1 MEKIFLDEMYG
12 DLSLKNCDSPVV
24 NEDSVDIYWG
34 LDQSPVNS
42 KNAEIVSTPILCQ
55 KLKDSMDLYEELI
68 TEEQQHKESTH
79 NELKS
84 KLDTAENN
92 VKELIWRLQHA
103 ETQNEKLLNENM
115 QLKKNIS
122 ALIKTAKM
130 EIGRK
135 NEEINRLNHRS
146 GRFGSGP
153 PFPRSQINLQRR
165 EFTRLNP
172 AGTCDLAGSVQT
184 QEHRVSSAQKDL
196 PQPSQK
202 DRNVPVH
209 RPNVEAADAPLSNS
223 SVHDKAR
230 GVGTA
235 IEASSKRANFVHVNK
250 SRDSRILRPAG
261 REGEAPSERQCTRND
276 DRLQVSTVTQGLAFQ
291 ERTSGKCESTEK
303 RDLHNCDDS
312 SVSSECKV
320 KDRGGL
326 NSERREAGQDHVKPN
341 KGSHPLTTDFSRKSE
356 KVHSPPRQKRP
367 TPEALHHRPSNS
379 HASKG
384 RHKDSGDA
392 EAKSIRERRRNH
404 DQNGLDRSTAESSG
418 KERKQHSSSQS
429 GVEERSSSSSRR
441 RGQRSP
447 PRDHRQREDKSSGNE
462 GGGSRQERSSRMEKS
477 KDHERKRRKE
487 SEKGQRDSSRKKDEC
502 KKEAESGSHES
513 LRNDK
518 QAAASNALC
527 NRTDS
532 NGDQAKYPASAG
544 QRDRTKNSKDSK
556 VTGDRCDGAKL
567 SDKNTQNK
575 KLSFMETLNLTLSPV
590 KKPRLSSEGN
600 DQANRP
606 AEGGQEEC
614 DQFNLG
620 EDYCVIDEVDSSHES
635 FQEKVVQCSVSPARE
650 DAQQPTH
657 KSDSEESE
665 KAPERVGN
673 KTQLPDEVMIESEE
687 GSHGEN
693 HTELRRAEGE
703 SPPASDNQLSGST
716 PLEKSPSKEKC
727 SLSEIKDTDPD
738 EATILSKSQDTHSE
752 EQSETSI
759 LHPILAPVDA
769 HLSTSSDQTGHSTCE
784 TPHPES
790 VLTMTQDPV
799 GIYMNTSPGNKTSG
813 HTELWNSP
821 VPGQSETTSEHVV
834 GPGSLETNP
843 DCVILM
849 EKDGDASTDVVSST
863 VNMPLDTCMAEVLS
877 NFTEALVI
885 SSTEPE
891 SSSQSG
897 VKERSSSSSRRRGH
911 RSPPRDHR
919 QREDKSS
926 GNEGGG
932 SRQERSSRMEKSKD
946 HERKR
951 RKESEKGQRDSSR
964 KKDECKKEAE
974 SGSHESLR
982 NDKQAES
989 PPASDNQLFG
999 STPLE
1004 KSPIFSTEPESDVKN
1019 SAPEHS
1025 LSKDHTLELS
1035 GVSRTFTTHVV
1046 PEPEVSSSFP
1056 SPQNCS
1062 EPNSTWNED
1071 QDPVPSSSTSFHDE
1085 DSMMLTLKSIQF
1097 FPNVI
1102 SPLTSPVRPVK
1113 NQALSSGKAPHVK
1126 SLSTEFS
1133 SVTVTFSTSTR
1144 KMDVN
1149 KENEKPDY
1157 SSVKLPQKDQTP
1169 PAASSLS
1176 SSSTTEDENELEEG
1190 EIISDS
1196 EDGSP
1201 VPASPPQN
1209 KASSVMASS
1218 NQSSPKSARLAE
1230 KDARK
1235 APEVSAGVSGVGGK
1249 AMQSKSKKMS
1259 LPNKKPFKTF
1269 VPLLPKTNPS
1279 TIPEVMDMFTQIHT
1293 HTRNKY
1299 MKLHKTFPKKYFYN
1313 IIDMSRVSFTDF
1325 VNNVNFSKLCSTEHN
1340 LKPKLNN
1347 IISVCMNKISNNGIV
1362 KRIFEQQS
1370 PSLKKKLWNFV
1381 EGQFDFLFKEIK
1393 ATLLSQCRPAD
1404 VKHSSMIK
1412 CNFKNTKNNLVP
1424 LLKKLPDSI
1433 VKSSVTPMPRRK
1445 LEHKTSEPPGK
1456 KTLLPPVI
1464 PHCTGLGSRGKNLRM
1479 TVSEEDKVPERKK
1492 QDLQPV
1498 HHSAFTPS
1506 NNANSPEK
1514 PPALVRRLSHSA
1526 SLQDKSD
1533 YDILTEQQTSSL
1545 TFNLVTDSQMG
1556 EIFRCLLQGGSD
1568 LMENS
1573 VSAADSNNWSVST
1586 PRKDGTCGE
1595 SFAGIPPDEAATPSK
1610 LITAWSDISPCKF
1623 SPNSKI
1629 HIPLNP
1635 AVLDESCMLEVPPSF
1650 AFDRVTPSS
1659 TVISERAYSILT
1671 EDLAVSLTI
1680 PSPLKSD
1687 GHLSFLSSVNRGPA
1701 SAPDS
1706 VISARLSE
1714 DALLDGE
1721 DATEQDIHLALDSDN
1736 TSVESSGEG
1745 VSQEAITSPVF
1756 QIKPHVPMQAVVM
1769 EKSNDH
1775 FIVRI
1780 RHASTAFV
1788 SSTIHN
1794 PVDLDKLDKPQ
1805 SVFSGERKGAMDAV
1819 LSASE
1824 LVSVGEE
1831 SPTLACQDRNV
1842 TCDDGGACSSRDAAR
1857 EPAGC
1862 ETESLV
1868 AHDEPAV
1875 ENDESVLIKSHGKA
1889 RKRKKHHPE
1898 LKAKKARTDEAQGGK
1913 QRQKKSRNMNKE
1925 MRSPKEKRSGSVSIP
1940 LSPNSLSARNV
1951 VRKRGEVVVT
1961 WSREEDRDILI
1972 ELKTKGA
1979 SQETF
1984 SALSTKINKSPTQI
1998 EERFSQLMKLFKKKE
2013 KMKS

>member
-1 MEKIFLDEMYG
+1 MDEPTGNNMEKIFLDEMYG

-303 RDLHNCDDS
+303 RDPHNRDDS

-518 QAAASNALC
+518 QA
-527 NRTDS
+527 
-532 NGDQAKYPASAG
+532 
-544 QRDRTKNSKDSK
+544 
-556 VTGDRCDGAKL
+556 
-567 SDKNTQNK
+567 
-575 KLSFMETLNLTLSPV
+575 
-590 KKPRLSSEGN
+590 
-600 DQANRP
+600 
-606 AEGGQEEC
+606 
-614 DQFNLG
+614 
-620 EDYCVIDEVDSSHES
+620 
-635 FQEKVVQCSVSPARE
+635 
-650 DAQQPTH
+650 
-657 KSDSEESE
+657 
-665 KAPERVGN
+665 
-673 KTQLPDEVMIESEE
+673 
-687 GSHGEN
+687 
-693 HTELRRAEGE
+693 
-703 SPPASDNQLSGST
+703 
-716 PLEKSPSKEKC
+716 
-727 SLSEIKDTDPD
+727 
-738 EATILSKSQDTHSE
+738 
-752 EQSETSI
+752 
-759 LHPILAPVDA
+759 
-769 HLSTSSDQTGHSTCE
+769 
-784 TPHPES
+784 
-790 VLTMTQDPV
+790 
-799 GIYMNTSPGNKTSG
+799 
-813 HTELWNSP
+813 
-821 VPGQSETTSEHVV
+821 
-834 GPGSLETNP
+834 
-843 DCVILM
+843 
-849 EKDGDASTDVVSST
+849 
-863 VNMPLDTCMAEVLS
+863 
-877 NFTEALVI
+877 
-885 SSTEPE
+885 
-891 SSSQSG
+891 
-897 VKERSSSSSRRRGH
+897 
-911 RSPPRDHR
+911 
-919 QREDKSS
+919 
-926 GNEGGG
+926 
-932 SRQERSSRMEKSKD
+932 
-946 HERKR
+946 
-951 RKESEKGQRDSSR
+951 
-964 KKDECKKEAE
+964 
-974 SGSHESLR
+974 
-982 NDKQAES
+982 ES

-1004 KSPIFSTEPESDVKN
+1004 KSPISSTEPESDVKN

-1056 SPQNCS
+1056 SPKNCS

-1190 EIISDS
+1190 AIVSDN

-1299 MKLHKTFPKKYFYN
+1299 MELHKTFPKKYFYN

-1412 CNFKNTKNNLVP
+1412 CNFKNTKKNLVP

-1492 QDLQPV
+1492 QDLQLV

-1556 EIFRCLLQGGSD
+1556 EIFECLLQDGLD

-1794 PVDLDKLDKPQ
+1794 PVDLDKPDKPQ

-1889 RKRKKHHPE
+1889 GKRKKHHPE

-1972 ELKTKGA
+1972 ELMTKGA

-1998 EERFSQLMKLFKKKE
+1998 EERFSQLMKLFKEKE

>member
-1 MEKIFLDEMYG
+1 MEEPTGNNMEKIFLDEMYG
-12 DLSLKNCDSPVV
+12 DLSLKHCDSPVV
-24 NEDSVDIYWG
+24 NDDDSVDIYSG
-34 LDQSPVNS
+34 LDQSPGNS
-42 KNAEIVSTPILCQ
+42 TNAETVSTPILCQ
-55 KLKDSMDLYEELI
+55 KLKDSMDLYEEFI

-92 VKELIWRLQHA
+92 VKELIWRLQQA
-103 ETQNEKLLNENM
+103 ETQNEKLLNDNI

-135 NEEINRLNHRS
+135 DEEINRLNHRS
-146 GRFGSGP
+146 GRFGSGL

-165 EFTRLNP
+165 ELPRPNP
-172 AGTCDLAGSVQT
+172 VGTCGLAGSVQT
-184 QEHRVSSAQKDL
+184 QEHRVSSMQKDL
-196 PQPSQK
+196 PEPSQK

-223 SVHDKAR
+223 SVHDKSR
-230 GVGTA
+230 SVGTA
-235 IEASSKRANFVHVNK
+235 MAASSKRANFVHVNN
-250 SRDSRILRPAG
+250 SRDSRILHPAG
-261 REGEAPSERQCTRND
+261 REGETPSERQCTRND

-291 ERTSGKCESTEK
+291 ETMSGKGESTEK
-303 RDLHNCDDS
+303 RDPRSFDES
-312 SVSSECKV
+312 GVSSECKV
-320 KDRGGL
+320 KDGGGW
-326 NSERREAGQDHVKPN
+326 NSEHRKAGQDHAKPS
-341 KGSHPLTTDFSRKSE
+341 KGSHPHTADFSRKSE

-367 TPEALHHRPSNS
+367 TLEALHHRPSNS

-384 RHKDSGDA
+384 RHKDSKDA
-392 EAKSIRERRRNH
+392 EAKSIRERRRNR
-404 DQNGLDRSTAESSG
+404 DQNGLDRSAAESSG

-429 GVEERSSSSSRR
+429 GVEERSGSSSRR
-441 RGQRSP
+441 RGERSP
-447 PRDHRQREDKSSGNE
+447 PRDHRRREDKSSGNE

-477 KDHERKRRKE
+477 KDQEWKRRKE
-487 SEKGQRDSSRKKDEC
+487 SEKGQRDSSRKKDEYR
-502 KKEAESGSHES
+502 KEPESGSRES
-513 LRNDK
+513 LRHDK
-518 QAAASNALC
+518 QAATSNAPC
-527 NRTDS
+527 NRTES
-532 NGDQAKYPASAG
+532 NRDQAKYPASAG
-544 QRDRTKNSKDSK
+544 HGDRTKNSKDSK
-556 VTGDRCDGAKL
+556 VTGDKCDGAKL

-620 EDYCVIDEVDSSHES
+620 EDYCVIDEVESSHES

-650 DAQQPTH
+650 DAQQPTQ
-657 KSDSEESE
+657 KSDFEEPE
-665 KAPERVGN
+665 KALERVGN
-673 KTQLPDEVMIESEE
+673 KTHLPDEVMIEYEE
-687 GSHGEN
+687 ASHGEN
-693 HTELRRAEGE
+693 HTELQRAEGE
-703 SPPASDNQLSGST
+703 TPPASDNQPSGSA

-727 SLSEIKDTDPD
+727 SLSEIKDNDPE

-752 EQSETSI
+752 KQSEASI
-759 LHPILAPVDA
+759 LHPILAPADA
-769 HLSTSSDQTGHSTCE
+769 HLSTSNDQTGHSPFE
-784 TPHPES
+784 TPHAES

-799 GIYMNTSPGNKTSG
+799 GIYMNTSPGNKTSD
-813 HTELWNSP
+813 HTALWNSP
-821 VPGQSETTSEHVV
+821 VPAQSETTSEHVV
-834 GPGSLETNP
+834 GPVSMETNP
-843 DCVILM
+843 DCTLLM
-849 EKDGDASTDVVSST
+849 EKDGDASTDAVSSA

-877 NFTEALVI
+877 NFTEGLVI

-891 SSSQSG
+891 
-897 VKERSSSSSRRRGH
+897 
-911 RSPPRDHR
+911 
-919 QREDKSS
+919 
-926 GNEGGG
+926 NE
-932 SRQERSSRMEKSKD
+932 
-946 HERKR
+946 
-951 RKESEKGQRDSSR
+951 
-964 KKDECKKEAE
+964 
-974 SGSHESLR
+974 
-982 NDKQAES
+982 
-989 PPASDNQLFG
+989 
-999 STPLE
+999 
-1004 KSPIFSTEPESDVKN
+1004 VKN
-1019 SAPEHS
+1019 SAPEQS
-1025 LSKDHTLELS
+1025 LSKDHTLESS
-1035 GVSRTFTTHVV
+1035 GVSRTFTMHVV
-1046 PEPEVSSSFP
+1046 PEQEVSSPFP
-1056 SPQNCS
+1056 SPKNCS
-1062 EPNSTWNED
+1062 EPNSILNED

-1102 SPLTSPVRPVK
+1102 SPLTSPVRPVT
-1113 NQALSSGKAPHVK
+1113 NQALSPGKAPHVK
-1126 SLSTEFS
+1126 SLSKEFS

-1157 SSVKLPQKDQTP
+1157 SSVQPPQRDQTP
-1169 PAASSLS
+1169 PAAPSLS
-1176 SSSTTEDENELEEG
+1176 SSSTTDENELEEG
-1190 EIISDS
+1190 EIVSDT

-1201 VPASPPQN
+1201 VAASPQQN
-1209 KASSVMASS
+1209 KASSVMANS
-1218 NQSSPKSARLAE
+1218 NQSSPRSARLAE

-1235 APEVSAGVSGVGGK
+1235 TPEVSAGVSGVGGK
-1249 AMQSKSKKMS
+1249 AKQSRSKKMS
-1259 LPNKKPFKTF
+1259 LPIEKPFKTF

-1279 TIPEVMDMFTQIHT
+1279 TIPEVMAMFTQIHT

-1362 KRIFEQQS
+1362 KRIFEQHS

-1381 EGQFDFLFKEIK
+1381 EGQFDFFFKEIK

-1404 VKHSSMIK
+1404 VKHSSMRK
-1412 CNFKNTKNNLVP
+1412 CNFKNPKKKLVP

-1433 VKSSVTPMPRRK
+1433 IKSSVTPVPSRK
-1445 LEHKTSEPPGK
+1445 SEQTKPSAPPGK
-1456 KTLLPPVI
+1456 KTALPPVI
-1464 PHCTGLGSRGKNLRM
+1464 PHRTGLGSRGKNLRM
-1479 TVSEEDKVPERKK
+1479 NVSEEDKVPERKR

-1506 NNANSPEK
+1506 NNATSPEK
-1514 PPALVRRLSHSA
+1514 PPALVRRLSYSA

-1556 EIFRCLLQGGSD
+1556 EIFKCLLQGGSD

-1586 PRKDGTCGE
+1586 PRKDSTCAE

-1623 SPNSKI
+1623 SPSSKI

-1635 AVLDESCMLEVPPSF
+1635 AVLDESCMLEVPPSLP
-1650 AFDRVTPSS
+1650 FDRVTPSS

-1687 GHLSFLSSVNRGPA
+1687 GHLSFLNSVNRGPA
-1701 SAPDS
+1701 TAPDS

-1736 TSVESSGEG
+1736 TSVESSGGGASE
-1745 VSQEAITSPVF
+1745 EATTSPVF

-1788 SSTIHN
+1788 SSAVHN
-1794 PVDLDKLDKPQ
+1794 PVDLDKPQ
-1805 SVFSGERKGAMDAV
+1805 PVFSGERKGAMEAV
-1819 LSASE
+1819 LSTSDLAP
-1824 LVSVGEE
+1824 VDEE
-1831 SPTLACQDRNV
+1831 SPTLACHNLADVQLPNRNV
-1842 TCDDGGACSSRDAAR
+1842 TCDAGGARSSRHATK
-1857 EPAGC
+1857 ES
-1862 ETESLV
+1862 SLV

-1875 ENDESVLIKSHGKA
+1875 ENDESVFIKNQGKA
-1889 RKRKKHHPE
+1889 GKRKKHHPE
-1898 LKAKKARTDEAQGGK
+1898 LKAKKARTDEAQGG
-1913 QRQKKSRNMNKE
+1913 KSRNMNKE

-1961 WSREEDRDILI
+1961 WTREEDRDILI

-1998 EERFSQLMKLFKKKE
+1998 EERFAQLMKLFKKKE